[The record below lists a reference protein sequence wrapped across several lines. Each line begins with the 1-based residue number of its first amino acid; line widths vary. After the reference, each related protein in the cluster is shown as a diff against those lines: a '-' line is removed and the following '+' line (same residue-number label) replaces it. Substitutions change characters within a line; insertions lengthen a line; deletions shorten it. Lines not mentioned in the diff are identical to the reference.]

1 MKKIILF
8 LFIIFIFYKMVI
20 NNYIISKSTKSIVK
34 KIKNN
39 SLIVKKTFIFPPKI
53 SIKNQVEINNQS
65 NLSPKIIEFGDN
77 YIIVEKL
84 DYTLRDMFF
93 YNKLNKSKI
102 QKIINL
108 FRKLDQY
115 KYSHND
121 LNWRNIMWS
130 NKLNDFQVIDW
141 EYSTIRKKK
150 VKNIKN
156 NLDYL
161 KFKIDEIAFP
171 LKKRE
176 RELGFN
182 ILKNIYL
189 KKNPFNYITSFYKFW
204 KY

>member
-8 LFIIFIFYKMVI
+8 LLLFIIFGFYKVVI
-20 NNYIISKSTKSIVK
+20 NNYIISKSKKSIVK

-65 NLSPKIIEFGDN
+65 NLSPKINEFGDN

-84 DYTLRDMFF
+84 DYTFRDMFF

-141 EYSTIRKKK
+141 EYATIRKKK

-171 LKKRE
+171 LKKKRE
-176 RELGFN
+176 R
-182 ILKNIYL
+182 IRI
-189 KKNPFNYITSFYKFW
+189 
-204 KY
+204 

>member
-53 SIKNQVEINNQS
+53 SIKKQVEINNQS
-65 NLSPKIIEFGDN
+65 KLSPKIIEFGDN

-84 DYTLRDMFF
+84 DYTFRDMFF

-141 EYSTIRKKK
+141 EYATIRKKK

-171 LKKRE
+171 LKKKE